1 MLLLDTSILI
11 RQQKGDVIVKESLS
25 SLSKRFPLKPS
36 VAFINVFE
44 YFMGI
49 KQLTKRKNEATKF
62 LENFDIINTTE
73 NTAEVMAS
81 LRFKYDK
88 MGIQFSLADL
98 IIASMAIENNMTLI
112 TSDKDFQNIKEL
124 KLELIA

>member
-11 RQQKGDVIVKESLS
+11 RQQKGDVIVKKSLS
-25 SLSKRFPLKPS
+25 SLSKRFPAKPS
-36 VAFINVFE
+36 VTFINIFE
-44 YFMGI
+44 YFIGI

-81 LRFKYDK
+81 LRFKYDNL
-88 MGIQFSLADL
+88 GVQFSLADL
-98 IIASMAIENNMTLI
+98 IVASLAIENNMALV

-124 KLELIA
+124 KLELIS

>member
-11 RQQKGDVIVKESLS
+11 RQQKGDVIVRKSLS
-25 SLSKRFPLKPS
+25 SLSKHFPAKPS
-36 VAFINVFE
+36 VAFINIFE

-49 KQLTKRKNEATKF
+49 KQLTKRKNEAIKF

-81 LRFKYDK
+81 LRFKYDNV
-88 MGIQFSLADL
+88 GIHLSLADL
-98 IIASMAIENNMTLI
+98 IIASLAIENNMTLV

>member
-11 RQQKGDVIVKESLS
+11 RQQKGDVTVKKSLS
-25 SLSKRFPLKPS
+25 SLSKRFPAKPS
-36 VAFINVFE
+36 VAFINIFE

-49 KQLTKRKNEATKF
+49 KQLTKRKSEAIKF

-81 LRFKYDK
+81 LRFKYDNL
-88 MGIQFSLADL
+88 GIQISLADL
-98 IIASMAIENNMTLI
+98 IVASLAIENNMTLV

-124 KLELIA
+124 KLELIS